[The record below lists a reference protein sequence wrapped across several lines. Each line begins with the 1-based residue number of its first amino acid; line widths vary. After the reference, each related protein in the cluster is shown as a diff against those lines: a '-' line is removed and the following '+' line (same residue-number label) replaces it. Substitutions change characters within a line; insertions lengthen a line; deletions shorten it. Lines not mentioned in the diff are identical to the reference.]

1 LQRQKSS
8 AVRQKENNFMR
19 TKRYAYIAA
28 AVLFFANLGLAH
40 AETPVKA
47 SIPFDFVAGGKAMP
61 AGTYTFRDALPSSNT
76 QLALSDGRGHGVL
89 AAATMLDTHE
99 PGSKL
104 VFRKHGDSYFL
115 SDVFSPTGRLHFNS
129 DRSESKLAK
138 SASNETVSIPVGD

>member
-1 LQRQKSS
+1 
-8 AVRQKENNFMR
+8 MR
-19 TKRYAYIAA
+19 SKRYAYMAA
-28 AVLFFANLGLAH
+28 AVLFFATLGLAH

-61 AGTYTFRDALPSSNT
+61 AGTYIFRDALPSNDT
-76 QLALSDGRGHGVL
+76 QLALSDGRGHGAI
-89 AAATMLDTHE
+89 AATTMLDTHE

-115 SDVFSPTGRLHFNS
+115 SDIFSASGHLHFNA

-138 SASNETVSIPVGD
+138 SASNETVAIPVGD